1 MVQKLPESLEL
12 EIVTPSELLFS
23 GKVDMVTVPG
33 LSGYLGILPG
43 HAPLLSELKAGIVSY
58 RIGAENRRL
67 FCGWGFVEVL
77 PGRVSVLTE
86 AAEPPDRIDVAQA
99 ERDKTEAEL
108 LLRSKDPQTDFQR
121 LVEQWEAAVAR
132 LEVARSGW

>member
-1 MVQKLPESLEL
+1 
-12 EIVTPSELLFS
+12 
-23 GKVDMVTVPG
+23 
-33 LSGYLGILPG
+33 
-43 HAPLLSELKAGIVSY
+43 
-58 RIGAENRRL
+58 
-67 FCGWGFVEVL
+67 
-77 PGRVSVLTE
+77 VSVLTE